1 MRRVVRW
8 TGQKPRLWDPATGEL
23 QRTEGDNPRFSSILG
38 VTFSPDGRLLAT
50 CWTDN
55 TVRLWGLATGVL
67 QRTFEHT
74 QRHVTRVH
82 GVTCSPDGRLLASW
96 GDDGTSPDRRAKAT
110 MQDLQVDP
118 RRQAKGRAHALT
130 PCFQKAGMLQYAVAD
145 LALRVMRDRRTWQ
158 LAGGCCGQD
167 CGQCPVGRFWS
178 PFALWA
184 LAP

>member
-55 TVRLWGLATGVL
+55 TVRLWDLATGVL

-74 QRHVTRVH
+74 QRYVIRVH

-96 GDDGTSPDRRAKAT
+96 GDDETVRLW
-110 MQDLQVDP
+110 DLTRP
-118 RRQAKGRAHALT
+118 ACHSNYARPSGRA
-130 PCFQKAGMLQYAVAD
+130 P
-145 LALRVMRDRRTWQ
+145 
-158 LAGGCCGQD
+158 
-167 CGQCPVGRFWS
+167 
-178 PFALWA
+178 
-184 LAP
+184 APG